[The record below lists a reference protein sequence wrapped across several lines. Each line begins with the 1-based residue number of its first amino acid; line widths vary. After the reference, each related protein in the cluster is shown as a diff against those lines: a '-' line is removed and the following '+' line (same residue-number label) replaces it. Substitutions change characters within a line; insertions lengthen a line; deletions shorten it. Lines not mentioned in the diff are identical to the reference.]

1 METVASLPESA
12 EAWHQKIPMPSA
24 VKTAHFK
31 IDPKIRLGFMGNEVI
46 LASIGN
52 IIISQSQAKIAG
64 HDPISRYFLLTIG
77 SV

>member
-1 METVASLPESA
+1 
-12 EAWHQKIPMPSA
+12 
-24 VKTAHFK
+24 
-31 IDPKIRLGFMGNEVI
+31 LGFMGNEVI